1 LCRIG
6 ELVDST
12 TGDIRDLARLKDAV
26 AKTQPDIVIHLAAQ
40 SLVLPGY
47 EDPAGTYSTNVMG
60 TVHVVE
66 AARRC
71 PSVRA
76 VVIVTSDKCYE
87 NREWPWGYR
96 EIDRLGG
103 RDPYSSSKACAEL
116 VTSAYRDSFLSREGR
131 CSVASARAG
140 NVVGGGDWSPFR
152 LVPDW
157 VRSVL
162 ARQPLEIRNPDAL
175 RPWQHVLDALAGYL
189 LLARRLWEG
198 GAAYEGAWNFGPG
211 EADVRPVRWVVEHL
225 CGRWPSA
232 PGYRTAAAAA
242 HTEAHS
248 LRLDSTKA
256 RAALGWSPVWSVEQA
271 LDRVVE
277 WTRAYVAGDDLREVC
292 RRQILD
298 YMDLAEGRTSAP

>member
-1 LCRIG
+1 MCRIG